1 MTSQELNHTINILN
15 KTKIIKTIKIMKYL
29 DQKVNLFTNQ
39 ILLKVIVYKQ
49 KILKVF
55 KLIKELSLNQI
66 PLFLKE

>member
-15 KTKIIKTIKIMKYL
+15 KKKIIKTIKIMKYL

-49 KILKVF
+49 KILKVYKF
-55 KLIKELSLNQI
+55 IKELSLNQI

>member
-15 KTKIIKTIKIMKYL
+15 KKKIIKTIKIMKYL

-55 KLIKELSLNQI
+55 KFIKELSLNQI
-66 PLFLKE
+66 HLFLKE